1 MAELKKLVWEMN
13 VWWACSYTGNGW
25 GKTLSEDTSKES
37 SKTKKQREQ
46 RLKNRIQKKKNP
58 RTYSSCG
65 SVVQWL
71 SHAQLFVFHGLK
83 HARLPC
89 PSASPRVCS
98 LIFTETVIL
107 SKHLILCHPLLLHSI
122 FTSMRIFSSE
132 SGLPI
137 RWPKY
142 WNSSFSISPSNEYS
156 QLISFM
162 IHWLDLLAVQ
172 GTLNSLFQHHHS
184 KASIIQH
191 SAFFMAQLSHFTFL

>member
-1 MAELKKLVWEMN
+1 MSDGLVVTLEMAEERLSQRILQKNPQKLRN
-13 VWWACSYTGNGW
+13 
-25 GKTLSEDTSKES
+25 KEN
-37 SKTKKQREQ
+37 KDWKIGYK
-46 RLKNRIQKKKNP
+46 KKKNP

-156 QLISFM
+156 GLISLDWLVWSPCCPRDSQEFSSITIQKHQFFLTQPSLCSNSH
-162 IHWLDLLAVQ
+162 IHPWLLE
-172 GTLNSLFQHHHS
+172 
-184 KASIIQH
+184 KP
-191 SAFFMAQLSHFTFL
+191 